1 MCRELCKSVIISV
14 YIYIIIIII
23 IRFPLSIEN
32 SYMQFPVFSIIKFQ
46 NMLSTIK
53 RFAYCYYLFQ
63 NVSLI
68 LEQGKISDY
77 YGLVIGIK
85 QYLDEYINNKEN
97 IKNNK
102 RCKLSNIKSNPIS
115 DDTIFSFITLFEIVI
130 LYAIDQ
136 FKPSIIN
143 TNEQPF
149 NTPYDELI
157 SIIND
162 LLSFLSII
170 QSESICSEVSVEA
183 KQSFYTNL
191 SFILIN
197 QIDRIDNWR
206 NLVYFYFYFYL

>member
-1 MCRELCKSVIISV
+1 MCRELCKSIIISV
-14 YIYIIIIII
+14 YITIIVV
-23 IRFPLSIEN
+23 IRFPLSIRN
-32 SYMQFPVFSIIKFQ
+32 NYIQFPVFSIIKFQ
-46 NMLSTIK
+46 SMLTTIK
-53 RFAYCYYLFQ
+53 RFTYCYYLFQ
-63 NVSLI
+63 NVSLL

-136 FKPSIIN
+136 FKPSIIY
-143 TNEQPF
+143 TTEQPF
-149 NTPYDELI
+149 NTPYDELL

-170 QSESICSEVSVEA
+170 QCESICGEVSFEA

-191 SFILIN
+191 SFVLIN
-197 QIDRIDNWR
+197 QVDRIDNWR
-206 NLVYFYFYFYL
+206 NLVYLYLYFLYL

>member
-1 MCRELCKSVIISV
+1 
-14 YIYIIIIII
+14 
-23 IRFPLSIEN
+23 
-32 SYMQFPVFSIIKFQ
+32 MQFPVFSIIKFQ

-143 TNEQPF
+143 TTEQPF

-206 NLVYFYFYFYL
+206 NLVYFYFIFIYSQNIINQYINSNQKNALRKF

>member
-68 LEQGKISDY
+68 LEQDKISDY

-143 TNEQPF
+143 TTEQPF